1 MVYLRVCNRRAHFTA
16 SWWFWCCCC
25 CFFCGL
31 FENAHLFPT
40 VLPLSLLICFA
51 FCCVYDNAVY
61 NGLVWFLCER
71 APFLYLNRLCI
82 SSGAYL
88 RFVPFSFGCFFLFD
102 FIFYILL
109 HDCIMKRTRWAT
121 AVVQNVR
128 CWVVSFSIAMLKPL
142 ENTKSITI
150 LCVKLQ
156 DITRFFLAST
166 CDIHIT
172 SGIRD
177 YFEIVESWFHLVHYS
192 LSKKTNY
199 HHKLVTFNTSNSI
212 WCSIKIFSERFSI
225 FFTFPVIIL
234 SLTDTF
240 EHCYLNQVPLKSL
253 EMQQPFAASRTKCIE
268 CRRILQVIARVLPP
282 EYCNGKMVQMCRH

>member
-40 VLPLSLLICFA
+40 VLPFSLLICFA

-121 AVVQNVR
+121 AVVRNVR

-172 SGIRD
+172 SGMN
-177 YFEIVESWFHLVHYS
+177 VL
-192 LSKKTNY
+192 
-199 HHKLVTFNTSNSI
+199 NSI
-212 WCSIKIFSERFSI
+212 LLRDSRKLIPSSAL
-225 FFTFPVIIL
+225 FF
-234 SLTDTF
+234 
-240 EHCYLNQVPLKSL
+240 E
-253 EMQQPFAASRTKCIE
+253 
-268 CRRILQVIARVLPP
+268 
-282 EYCNGKMVQMCRH
+282 